1 MGASKQAVAKG
12 AARSSAKAALTL
24 KQAEERLQCV
34 VMLCADFYWEQDE
47 QHRFAVYRPSGAPD
61 EDLRDIVGKTS
72 WDLCARPPVGA
83 DSWERHRA
91 ALADKVPFRDVIH
104 CFVTDRGVRYVS
116 FSGQPI
122 FDQRRRFKGYRGVA
136 QDVSA
141 RMRLEHLSQLEHLV
155 TRTLAETDDLGSGV
169 RAVLQAM
176 CESERWTA
184 ANLWIVDDRTRTLRH
199 AVGWGSAAD
208 GRCSVLDEGDQ
219 LPNWLHGGP
228 VWINDVLRDP
238 RTAQTERAN
247 GSGNANGCAN
257 GDGHGNG
264 WNSSVV
270 VPLKSGGATVGVLDF
285 YAPRIAAPEPQFLR
299 VLRVASA
306 EVGHFYQRSVAIE
319 RLRESED
326 RYSSTMEL
334 AAIGI
339 AHVDDTGRFIYA
351 NPQLCEMLGYTE
363 EQLVA
368 LTVKQIS
375 HPGDVSVTDEL
386 RLKLRAGSIKSF
398 KMEKRYLR
406 KDGSPVWVGLTIASK
421 RDRTGRCLYDI
432 SIVEDISARKRAEER
447 IHYLATHDGLTGLP
461 NRAMFSQLLNLAIET
476 ARRYDRKFAV
486 LFIDLDRFKV
496 INDTLG
502 HEAGDVL
509 LREMAARLKECLRAS
524 DVVARLGGDE
534 FVVLIQ
540 EIREASQVSAAARTI
555 LSTVMKPVM
564 ILGQECRVT
573 ASVGVCMHP
582 EEGQD
587 DQAVMKNAD
596 MAMYLAK
603 EEGKNN
609 YQFFTTRMRAHSIE
623 RLALET
629 NLRRALEQSEFSLH
643 YQAKVN
649 FKSGAIT
656 GVEALLR
663 WQSPVLGSVSP
674 TQFISL
680 AEETGLIV
688 PIGKWVMRTACE
700 QHVAWQKEGLP
711 PVGMSVNLSMRQLND
726 EGLVREIA
734 SVLHDTGMDPAL
746 LEFEITESMI
756 MHNAERAVKVL
767 TAIKELG
774 VRLAIDDFGTGY
786 SSLAHLKRFPIDTL
800 KVDRSFIREVPEDPE
815 DRAIAEAII
824 AMGKTLSL
832 TVVAEGVET
841 PEQQAFLSHSSC
853 DEMQGY
859 YFSTPV
865 AAQDFALLLREHT
878 PQPLI

>member
-12 AARSSAKAALTL
+12 AARSSAKATLTL
-24 KQAEERLQCV
+24 RQAEERLQCV
-34 VMLCADFYWEQDE
+34 VALCADFYWEQDE
-47 QHRFAVYRPSGAPD
+47 EHRFAVYRPSGAPD
-61 EDLRDIVGKTS
+61 DDFGGILGKAS
-72 WDLCARPPVGA
+72 WELCARPPVGS
-83 DSWERHRA
+83 DSWERHRS
-91 ALADKVPFRDVIH
+91 ALADRAPFRDVVH
-104 CFVTDRGVRYVS
+104 CFATDRGARYVS
-116 FSGQPI
+116 FSGEPI

-141 RMRLEHLSQLEHLV
+141 RMRAEHLSQLEHLV
-155 TRTLAETDDLGSGV
+155 TRTLAETDDLGAGV
-169 RAVLQAM
+169 GAVLQAM
-176 CESERWTA
+176 CESEQWAA
-184 ANLWIVDDRTRTLRH
+184 ANLWTVDERTRVLRH
-199 AVGWGSAAD
+199 AVAWGVSAD
-208 GRCSVLDEGDQ
+208 GARSVLEEGDK
-219 LPNWLHGGP
+219 LPGWLHGGP
-228 VWINDVLRDP
+228 VWIGDVLRDP
-238 RTAQTERAN
+238 RTAQIERVE
-247 GSGNANGCAN
+247 
-257 GDGHGNG
+257 GNG
-264 WNSSVV
+264 WKSSVV
-270 VPLKSGGATVGVLDF
+270 VPLKAGGATVGVLDF
-285 YAPRIAAPEPQFLR
+285 SAPRIAAPEPQFLR

-306 EVGHFYQRSVAIE
+306 ELGHFYQRALAIE
-319 RLRESED
+319 RLRESEE

-339 AHVDDTGRFIYA
+339 AHVDDAGRFIYA
-351 NPQLCEMLGYTE
+351 NPQLCEMLGYAE
-363 EQLVA
+363 EQLLA

-386 RLKLRAGSIKSF
+386 RLKLRAGTIKSF

-421 RDRTGRCLYDI
+421 RNRAGEPLYDI

-447 IHYLATHDGLTGLP
+447 IQYLASHDGLTGLP
-461 NRAMFSQLLNLAIET
+461 NRAMFGQLLNLAIET

-509 LREMAARLKECLRAS
+509 LREMGARLKECLRAS

-534 FVVLIQ
+534 FVVLVQ
-540 EIREASQVSAAARTI
+540 EIADASQVSAVARNI
-555 LSTVMKPVM
+555 LSAVMKPVM

-573 ASVGVCMHP
+573 ASIGVCLHP

-609 YQFFTTRMRAHSIE
+609 YQFFSGRMRAHSIE

-629 NLRRALEQSEFSLH
+629 NLRRALEQNEFSLH

-674 TQFISL
+674 TQFIPL

-688 PIGKWVMRTACE
+688 PIGKWVMRTACM
-700 QHVAWQKEGLP
+700 QNVAWQKEGLP
-711 PVGMSVNLSMRQLND
+711 RVGISVNLSMRQLND
-726 EGLVREIA
+726 EGLVREIQ
-734 SVLHDTGMDPAL
+734 SVLHDTGMDPEL

-800 KVDRSFIREVPEDPE
+800 KVDRSFIREVPADPE

-841 PEQQAFLSHSSC
+841 PEQQAFLSERSC

-859 YFSTPV
+859 FFSTPV

-878 PQPLI
+878 PHPLR

>member
-1 MGASKQAVAKG
+1 MVASKQAVAKG
-12 AARSSAKAALTL
+12 AVRSPSKSTPTQR
-24 KQAEERLQCV
+24 QAEERLQCV
-34 VMLCADFYWEQDE
+34 VALCADFYWEQDDR
-47 QHRFAVYRPSGAPD
+47 HRFSVYYPSGVPD
-61 EDLRDIVGKTS
+61 EDLNGIVGKTS
-72 WDLCARPPVGA
+72 WELCPRPPVGS
-83 DSWERHRA
+83 DSWERHRS
-91 ALADKVPFRDVIH
+91 ALADKAPFRDVVH
-104 CFVTDRGVRYVS
+104 CLTTDRGVRYLS

-122 FDQRRRFKGYRGVA
+122 FDQRRRFKGYRGIA

-141 RMRLEHLSQLEHLV
+141 RMRAEHLSQLEHLI
-155 TRTLAETDDLGSGV
+155 TRTLAETDDLAAGV
-169 RAVLQAM
+169 RAVLHVM
-176 CESERWTA
+176 CESEQWNA
-184 ANLWIVDDRTRTLRH
+184 GNLWVVDGRARTLRH
-199 AVGWGSAAD
+199 TVGWGDATN
-208 GRCSVLDEGDQ
+208 GRRSILEEGDK
-219 LPNWLHGGP
+219 LPGWLHGGP
-228 VWINDVLRDP
+228 VWIGDVQRDA
-238 RTAQTERAN
+238 RTAQVERL
-247 GSGNANGCAN
+247 
-257 GDGHGNG
+257 DGNG
-264 WNSSVV
+264 WNTGVV
-270 VPLKSGGATVGVLDF
+270 VPLKAGGTTFGVLDF
-285 YAPRIAAPEPQFLR
+285 YAKRIAAPEPQFLR

-306 EVGHFYQRSVAIE
+306 EIGHFYQRAMAIE
-319 RLRESED
+319 RLRESEE
-326 RYSSTMEL
+326 RFSSTMEL

-339 AHVDDTGRFIYA
+339 AHVDETGRFIYA

-375 HPGDVSVTDEL
+375 HPGDVSLTDDL
-386 RLKLRAGSIKSF
+386 RLKLRAGTIKSF

-421 RDRTGRCLYDI
+421 RDRAGKVLYDI
-432 SIVEDISARKRAEER
+432 SIVEDISTRKHAEER
-447 IHYLATHDGLTGLP
+447 IQYLATHDGLTGLP
-461 NRAMFSQLLNLAIET
+461 NRAMFGQLLSLAIET

-509 LREMAARLKECLRAS
+509 LREMGARLKECLRAS

-540 EIREASQVSAAARTI
+540 EVADASQVSTVARNI
-555 LSTVMKPVM
+555 LSAVMKPVM

-573 ASVGVCMHP
+573 ASVGICMHP

-609 YQFFTTRMRAHSIE
+609 YQFFTNRMRSHSIE

-629 NLRRALEQSEFSLH
+629 NLRRALEQNEFSLH
-643 YQAKVN
+643 YQAKVH
-649 FKSGAIT
+649 FKTGAIT

-663 WQSPVLGSVSP
+663 WHSPVLGTVSP
-674 TQFISL
+674 AQFIPL

-688 PIGKWVMRTACE
+688 PIGKWVMRTACM
-700 QHVAWQKEGLP
+700 QNIAWQKEGLP
-711 PVGMSVNLSMRQLND
+711 RVGMSVNLSMRQLTD
-726 EGLVREIA
+726 EGLVREIE
-734 SVLHDTGMDPAL
+734 SVLRDTGMDPQL
-746 LEFEITESMI
+746 LEFEVTESMI

-800 KVDRSFIREVPEDPE
+800 KVDRSFIREVPADAE

-841 PEQQAFLSHSSC
+841 PEQQAFLSERSC

-878 PQPLI
+878 PQPLT